1 MSFLTFAQKNA
12 MLLYGYL
19 SVFYYFCGWIEDNS
33 IQDILRKKKCYAYL
47 VIGNLGNSQLYTR
60 MA

>member
-1 MSFLTFAQKNA
+1 

-19 SVFYYFCGWIEDNS
+19 SGFYYFCGWIEDNS